1 MTQEKSQLLLFRV
14 LRKFFKKKKPSTK
27 AKKKKFVLEKRQKF
41 AIGVAILSCGLFF
54 AESVLNG
61 YGLLIACF
69 LAVFSDLL
77 LLWGIHEDLAEN
89 FSVQVFIL
97 PFLYSLSVGLFSF
110 LTPARILARLVITIL
125 YAVGLYSVFLS
136 ENIFVVA
143 SIRTIAL
150 LHSARIVSLIIALI
164 AYFFLASTAF
174 SLRIGFLPTIGIIA
188 IFSLLLTFHSLWT
201 YTLESSLKTNI
212 LWVLIISLCLVQL
225 AGMLWFWP
233 TSAIVVALFLTS
245 TWYIFVGLTH
255 MWLEKRLFRSV
266 LWEYVWVAVIGFF
279 MLIGLTKW

>member
-110 LTPARILARLVITIL
+110 LTPAQNSCSFGD
-125 YAVGLYSVFLS
+125 YYSLRGWSLFCFLS

-174 SLRIGFLPTIGIIA
+174 SLHIGC
-188 IFSLLLTFHSLWT
+188 S
-201 YTLESSLKTNI
+201 
-212 LWVLIISLCLVQL
+212 QQ
-225 AGMLWFWP
+225 
-233 TSAIVVALFLTS
+233 
-245 TWYIFVGLTH
+245 
-255 MWLEKRLFRSV
+255 
-266 LWEYVWVAVIGFF
+266 
-279 MLIGLTKW
+279 